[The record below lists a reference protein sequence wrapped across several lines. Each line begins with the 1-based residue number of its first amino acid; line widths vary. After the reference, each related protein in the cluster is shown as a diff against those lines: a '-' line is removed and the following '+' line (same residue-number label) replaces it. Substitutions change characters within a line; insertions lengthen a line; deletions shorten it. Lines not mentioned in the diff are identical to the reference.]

1 MRPQQTAPRQPTL
14 EASPP
19 GASPSDLVGPFEVT
33 LAAARDAPAAARAA
47 VSAWMAGHVSET
59 MLADAQLLVAE
70 LVANS
75 VRHADAPADAGV
87 SVRAHVRADVL
98 CLEVEDRG
106 STGSIARRA
115 PDLQHGGGFGLN
127 LVEMLSA
134 QWGVNVNRDAGTRV
148 WAELAFPA
156 AG

>member
-1 MRPQQTAPRQPTL
+1 MRPQQAVPTQPTL

-19 GASPSDLVGPFEVT
+19 CARPSDLVGPFEVT
-33 LAAARDAPAAARAA
+33 LAAAPDAPAAARAA
-47 VSAWMAGHVSET
+47 VSAWMAGHVSDV
-59 MLADAQLLVAE
+59 MLADAQLLVGE

-75 VRHADAPADAGV
+75 VRHADAPADAVV

-98 CLEVEDRG
+98 YLEVEDRG
-106 STGSIARRA
+106 RTGSIARRA

-127 LVEMLSA
+127 MVEMLSA
-134 QWGVNVNRDAGTRV
+134 RWGVNRDAGTRV
-148 WAELAFPA
+148 WAELAFTA